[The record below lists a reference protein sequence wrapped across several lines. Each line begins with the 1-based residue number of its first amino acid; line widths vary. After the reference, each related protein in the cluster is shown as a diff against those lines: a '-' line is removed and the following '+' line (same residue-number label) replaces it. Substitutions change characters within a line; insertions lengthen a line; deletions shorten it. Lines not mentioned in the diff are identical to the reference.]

1 MPHNHSTPPLRV
13 LYIEDNELIREITCE
28 LLEDAS
34 REVTAVATGEE
45 ALSQVNARRFD
56 IMVTDVSLPAMSG
69 LELVRMVKA
78 IDPSMPVIL
87 ASGYPL
93 DPEECRLG
101 PRVKAIT
108 KPFNRPELD
117 MLIEELCG

>member
-1 MPHNHSTPPLRV
+1 MPPLRV
-13 LYIEDNELIREITCE
+13 LYIEDDELVREITCE
-28 LLEDAS
+28 LLADAS
-34 REVTAVATGEE
+34 MEVTAVATGEE
-45 ALSQVNARRFD
+45 ALSEFRARRFD

-69 LELVRMVKA
+69 LELVRQVKS

-93 DPEECRLG
+93 DPDDCRLG

-117 MLIEELCG
+117 VLIQELCR

>member
-1 MPHNHSTPPLRV
+1 MPHNQSTPLRV
-13 LYIEDNELIREITCE
+13 LYIEDDKLVREITCE
-28 LLEDAS
+28 LLADAS

-45 ALSQVNARRFD
+45 ALSEVNARRFD

-69 LELVRMVKA
+69 LELVRQVKT

-93 DPEECRLG
+93 DPEDCRLG

-117 MLIEELCG
+117 VLIEELCG